1 MVIKCS
7 GLQWDINCNAMQNVW
22 TGILWEQYL
31 KTGIHWV
38 WNIIRCRTAG
48 ITICNLVDS
57 HFTYSTITI
66 RPSDQLSVK
75 NAKGHARSNT
85 KKLLNSKKSR
95 QLTELSSLTTN
106 GSDESSTAL
115 PHFVVKDDGQLNSKR
130 EEKAP
135 RISSSSLI
143 LGHHILYVTY
153 SQGWSIWN
161 YVQPEML
168 DRRSIAASSCDSH
181 HHRSQSPPNSIQA
194 FLLRIAESMRN
205 RNGTSNRVFKMG
217 SMQLR
222 PPLSKVLRYRYNIA
236 ICPTM

>member
-130 EEKAP
+130 EERPQEYPHPHWYWGTTYCMWPIHKAEAFG
-135 RISSSSLI
+135 IMF
-143 LGHHILYVTY
+143 
-153 SQGWSIWN
+153 SQK
-161 YVQPEML
+161 
-168 DRRSIAASSCDSH
+168 C
-181 HHRSQSPPNSIQA
+181 
-194 FLLRIAESMRN
+194 
-205 RNGTSNRVFKMG
+205 
-217 SMQLR
+217 
-222 PPLSKVLRYRYNIA
+222 
-236 ICPTM
+236 